1 MSGYLLDTYPASS
14 TIYCLFDTFA
24 GSTGAPITMSGF
36 ATGDLKIYKNGSTTE
51 RASTSGFALLDTDGI
66 DFDSITGIHGFSVD
80 LSDNTTAGF
89 YAAGSTYTIVI
100 STITVDSQTMSFVV
114 GTFRIVAAENTSG
127 TPVVDVGR
135 FGNTAVTGRDIGAS
149 VLLSAG
155 SGTGQL
161 DFTSGVVKANVT
173 QFNGTNGTF
182 ASGRPEVNTS
192 HIAGS
197 AVSTS
202 SAQIG
207 VNVVNAAGTAWGS
220 GAITAASIAADAIT
234 AAKIADGAIDA
245 ATFAAG
251 AINAAAIASDAI
263 TAAKIADGAID
274 AATFAAGAIDA
285 AAIAADAIGSS
296 ELATTAV
303 DEIVDAVWD
312 EVLSGHVTA
321 GTAGQSLYRPRTG
334 TAQAGAAGTITLDAS
349 ASAVDDFYKS
359 DLVVLTGG
367 TGAGQAR
374 TVSGYVGATKVA
386 SITPNWATA
395 PDNTS
400 VFMVVPFGSVAGA
413 TAPTAAEVADAV
425 WDEATAGHTTSGTFG
440 EQCKTD
446 IDDILT
452 DTGTTLDGRIP
463 AALVSGRIDASVG
476 AMAANVMTAAA
487 AAADLTTELQ
497 SGLATASALST
508 VDSTTTAIKAKTDKL
523 TFTSGNDLDANI
535 QKINDVAITG
545 DGSGTPFNV

>member
-149 VLLSAG
+149 VLLSTG
-155 SGTGQL
+155 TGTGQL

-173 QFNGTNGTF
+173 QFGGTNATSSG
-182 ASGRPEVNTS
+182 GRPEVNTS

-386 SITPNWATA
+386 SITPNWATT

-508 VDSTTTAIKAKTDKL
+508 VDSTATAIKAKTDKL

>member
-114 GTFRIVAAENTSG
+114 GTFRIVAAESTSG

-149 VLLSAG
+149 VLLSTG
-155 SGTGQL
+155 TGTGQL
-161 DFTSGVVKANVT
+161 DFTTGVVKANVT
-173 QFNGTNGTF
+173 QFGGSAGTF
-182 ASGRPEVNTS
+182 ASGRPEVNAS

-197 AVSTS
+197 AVSTA

-386 SITPNWATA
+386 SITPNWATT